1 MPETFRAVSLT
12 KSVKHPAIEKIR
24 TVRERAKVAIVLV
37 VIALATFVKLHFT
50 RDEGG
55 GGYFLWKD
63 DQAFLLMG
71 SSPIGYRMSAVRYL
85 VEPILEFFHGGVL
98 SADEA
103 SILTIV
109 RITPA
114 GVERSEQESTVGFYD
129 VTPVNGQIYARC
141 AGGICAL
148 SGTKFQLLSEQDGDK
163 VEGSL
168 SRTDFENLNGWSRRT
183 IWPAHV
189 GAKTTAYEFSIS
201 LSDGDKL
208 LVRGGNP
215 VSVDFLRQNLATERV
230 WYHEQRTRRVSK
242 AEYNRI
248 FHRHPCIFCK
258 GWKAMLHS
266 LFEPL

>member
-1 MPETFRAVSLT
+1 V
-12 KSVKHPAIEKIR
+12 R
-24 TVRERAKVAIVLV
+24 TLGKKTTVAIVLV
-37 VIALATFVKLHFT
+37 VIVLATSMKFHFI

-71 SSPIGYRMSAVRYL
+71 DSPIGYRMSVAGYL
-85 VEPILEFFHGGVL
+85 VEPILEFFHGGAL
-98 SADEA
+98 SADET
-103 SILTIV
+103 SILAIV
-109 RITPA
+109 RIRPT

-129 VTPVNGQIYARC
+129 ITPINSQIYAQC

-148 SGTKFQLLSEQDGDK
+148 SGMGFQLLSDRDAQK

-168 SRTDFENLNGWSRRT
+168 SRKDFDNLNGWSRRT

-189 GAKTTAYEFSIS
+189 GEKTTSYEFSIS
-201 LSDGDKL
+201 LGDGDKI

-215 VSVDFLRQNLATERV
+215 VSVDLLRQNHAPERV

-242 AEYNRI
+242 AEYDRI
-248 FHRHPCIFCK
+248 FHRQ
-258 GWKAMLHS
+258 
-266 LFEPL
+266 